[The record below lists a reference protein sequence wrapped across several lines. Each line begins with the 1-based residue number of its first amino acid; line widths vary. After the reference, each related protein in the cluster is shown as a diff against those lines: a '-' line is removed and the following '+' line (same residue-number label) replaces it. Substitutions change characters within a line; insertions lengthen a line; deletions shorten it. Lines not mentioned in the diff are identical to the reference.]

1 MVLLLYHRTKWL
13 ISIFMAKNSFF
24 GKFVVWIILAF
35 IFSNCTG
42 VYSGYGLVEGKRVK
56 ASLIVTHSHP
66 AFINLEKKWVSSSY
80 FDRGMN
86 YQNSRLEVV
95 SFSRLLDKYV
105 AANSFD
111 AILLNCFDDYQGL
124 VSADDVRRYD
134 LQLATK
140 IQLAQESD
148 RPTWLQPLLIV
159 VPNSTSPPFLER
171 FLTAN
176 IRQLQFVR
184 LADYYAP
191 LDRKILPR
199 ASAELGR
206 VVFKA
211 NCLFCHSINGVGGN
225 KGGSLLEKFDFRLDK
240 EKRRFK
246 DTFLATHGQDNANK
260 QNTKQFL
267 TGNDLET
274 LSEFLSEIIKGE

>member
-42 VYSGYGLVEGKRVK
+42 VYSGYGLVEGERVK

-111 AILLNCFDDYQGL
+111 AILLNCFDDYQGI
-124 VSADDVRRYD
+124 VTADDVRRYD
-134 LQLATK
+134 LQLAIK
-140 IQLAQESD
+140 IELAQESG

-171 FLTAN
+171 FCLGLLQKLGGWFSRPIACSA
-176 IRQLQFVR
+176 IRSTVWAVIKVALCWKSLIFDWIKKNV
-184 LADYYAP
+184 DS
-191 LDRKILPR
+191 KIPFWQRMAKIMRTSRIRSNSLPVMTSR
-199 ASAELGR
+199 PCQS
-206 VVFKA
+206 
-211 NCLFCHSINGVGGN
+211 FCQ
-225 KGGSLLEKFDFRLDK
+225 K
-240 EKRRFK
+240 
-246 DTFLATHGQDNANK
+246 
-260 QNTKQFL
+260 
-267 TGNDLET
+267 
-274 LSEFLSEIIKGE
+274 